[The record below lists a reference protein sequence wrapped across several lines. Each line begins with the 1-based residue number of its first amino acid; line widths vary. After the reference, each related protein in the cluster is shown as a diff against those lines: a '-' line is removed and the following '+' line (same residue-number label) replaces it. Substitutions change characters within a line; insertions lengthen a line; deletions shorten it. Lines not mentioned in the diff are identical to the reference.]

1 MGVTIANELTTDKE
15 PILKAA
21 RYVYNF
27 DRMAYYNR
35 AARKAFTVEW
45 VEDHTDQE
53 LRRALGEP
61 NDSDGWQLYAEPRP
75 PQSVINEFLA
85 EING

>member
-1 MGVTIANELTTDKE
+1 VPTKKE

-21 RYVYNF
+21 KYVYNF

-35 AARKAFTVEW
+35 ADKKAFSVEW
-45 VEDHTDQE
+45 IEDHSDEE
-53 LRRALGEP
+53 LKRALEEP
-61 NDSDGWQLYAEPRP
+61 NDSDDWQLYAEPRP
-75 PQSVINEFLA
+75 PQRVINEFLT

>member
-1 MGVTIANELTTDKE
+1 MSAKE
-15 PILKAA
+15 PILKDA

-35 AARKAFTVEW
+35 AVKKAFSVEW
-45 VEDHTDQE
+45 VEDHTDEE
-53 LRRALGEP
+53 LRRAVEEP
-61 NDSDGWQLYAEPRP
+61 NDSNDWQLYVEPRP
-75 PQSVINEFLA
+75 SQRVIDEFIA

>member
-1 MGVTIANELTTDKE
+1 MGVTIIHDVTTDKE

-21 RYVYNF
+21 GYVYNF

-35 AARKAFTVEW
+35 ATRKAFSVEGVDDNR
-45 VEDHTDQE
+45 VED
-53 LRRALGEP
+53 LRRALDEP
-61 NDSDGWQLYAEPRP
+61 NDSGGWQLYAEPRP

>member
-1 MGVTIANELTTDKE
+1 MGVTIANELMVDKE
-15 PILKAA
+15 SILKAA

-35 AARKAFTVEW
+35 ATKKAFAAEW
-45 VEDHTDQE
+45 VDDNDVTD
-53 LRRALGEP
+53 LHRALAEP
-61 NDSDGWQLYAEPRP
+61 NDSDGWKVYAEPQP

-85 EING
+85 EIDG

>member
-1 MGVTIANELTTDKE
+1 MGVTIASELTTEKE
-15 PILKAA
+15 SILKAA

-35 AARKAFTVEW
+35 TTKKAFAAEW
-45 VEDHTDQE
+45 IDDNDVKDLH
-53 LRRALGEP
+53 RALAEP
-61 NDSDGWQLYAEPRP
+61 NDSDSWKVYAEPQP

>member
-1 MGVTIANELTTDKE
+1 MTIANEVTTGKE
-15 PILKAA
+15 PILKSAG
-21 RYVYNF
+21 YVYNF

-35 AARKAFTVEW
+35 STRKAFSVEW
-45 VEDHTDQE
+45 VDDKDIEDLQ
-53 LRRALGEP
+53 RALTEP
-61 NDSDGWQLYAEPRP
+61 NDSNGWQLYAEPRP

>member
-1 MGVTIANELTTDKE
+1 MGVTIADEVTTDKE
-15 PILKAA
+15 QILKAA

-35 AARKAFTVEW
+35 ATKKAFSVEW
-45 VEDHTDQE
+45 IDDKDVDDLQ
-53 LRRALGEP
+53 RALAEP
-61 NDSDGWQLYAEPRP
+61 NESDGWQLYAEPRP
-75 PQSVINEFLA
+75 PQRVINEFLA

>member
-1 MGVTIANELTTDKE
+1 MTTANDKE
-15 PILKAA
+15 LILKTA

-35 AARKAFTVEW
+35 ATRKAFTVEW
-45 VEDHTDQE
+45 VDDKDADD
-53 LRRALGEP
+53 LRHALAEP
-61 NDSDGWQLYAEPRP
+61 NDSDSWKVYAEPLP

>member
-1 MGVTIANELTTDKE
+1 MGVTIANDVMTDNE
-15 PILKAA
+15 QILKAA

-35 AARKAFTVEW
+35 ATRKAFTVVW
-45 VEDHTDQE
+45 VEDHAEEE
-53 LRRALGEP
+53 LRRALDEP
-61 NDSDGWQLYAEPRP
+61 NDSDGWKVYAEPQP

>member
-1 MGVTIANELTTDKE
+1 MSVTIAHELTTDKE
-15 PILKAA
+15 SILKAA

-35 AARKAFTVEW
+35 ATRKAFTVEW
-45 VEDHTDQE
+45 VEDNNVED
-53 LRRALGEP
+53 LRRALDQP
-61 NDSDGWQLYAEPRP
+61 SDPGGWQFYAEPRP

>member
-1 MGVTIANELTTDKE
+1 MGVTIANELMVDKE
-15 PILKAA
+15 SILKAA

-35 AARKAFTVEW
+35 AARKAFTIEW
-45 VEDHTDQE
+45 VDDHTDDD
-53 LRRALGEP
+53 LRRALAEP
-61 NDSDGWQLYAEPRP
+61 SDSDGWKVYAEPRP
-75 PQSVINEFLA
+75 PQSVIKEFLA

>member
-1 MGVTIANELTTDKE
+1 MTIANDLTTDKE
-15 PILKAA
+15 AILKAA
-21 RYVYNF
+21 GYVYNF
-27 DRMAYYNR
+27 DRMTYYNR
-35 AARKAFTVEW
+35 ATRKAFSVDW
-45 VEDHTDQE
+45 VDNKRVED
-53 LRRALGEP
+53 LRRALDEP

>member
-1 MGVTIANELTTDKE
+1 METEKELL
-15 PILKAA
+15 LKAA

-35 AARKAFTVEW
+35 TKKKAFSIEW
-45 VEDHTDQE
+45 VDDHDMSD
-53 LRRALGEP
+53 LRRALDEP
-61 NDSDGWQLYAEPRP
+61 NDSADWKLYAEPRP
-75 PQSVINEFLA
+75 PQRVINEFLA

>member
-1 MGVTIANELTTDKE
+1 MSVTIVSEPTTDKE
-15 PILKAA
+15 PILKSAG
-21 RYVYNF
+21 YVYNF

-35 AARKAFTVEW
+35 ATRKAFSVEW
-45 VEDHTDQE
+45 VDDNRVED
-53 LRRALGEP
+53 LRRALDEP
-61 NDSDGWQLYAEPRP
+61 NDSDGWKVYAKPQP

>member
-1 MGVTIANELTTDKE
+1 MTTANELSTDKE
-15 PILKAA
+15 LILKTA

-35 AARKAFTVEW
+35 ATRKAFTVEW
-45 VEDHTDQE
+45 VEDNDVDDLQH
-53 LRRALGEP
+53 ALAEP
-61 NDSDGWQLYAEPRP
+61 NDSDDWQLYAEPRP

>member
-1 MGVTIANELTTDKE
+1 LPVTITDELTTDNE
-15 PILKAA
+15 QILKSA

-27 DRMAYYNR
+27 DRMAYFNR
-35 AARKAFTVEW
+35 AAKKAFSVEW
-45 VEDHTDQE
+45 VEDHTDEE
-53 LRRALGEP
+53 LRRALDEP
-61 NDSDGWQLYAEPRP
+61 NNSDDWQLYAEPRP